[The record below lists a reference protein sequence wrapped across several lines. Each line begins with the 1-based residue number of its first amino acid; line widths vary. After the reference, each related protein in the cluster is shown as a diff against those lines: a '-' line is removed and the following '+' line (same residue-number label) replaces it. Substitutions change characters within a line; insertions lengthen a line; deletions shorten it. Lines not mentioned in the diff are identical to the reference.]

1 MRVLSPKECVSQALA
16 QMVLDFRRWLTPET
30 QLLSKWRT
38 QTVAYAVAE
47 GKLVNDFSKQL
58 DSYRKKGGTLPILI
72 LSVQNIV
79 GPPDLSQI
87 MGTHFEVKHIF
98 KNDPLKRRATMRTEP
113 RAYHVQFVF
122 VANDPTSADAFA
134 SQFCAYIR
142 LMEKRRIKANY
153 FVSPEIRDEWDL
165 TIFDNTLYPDRAD
178 LEETNVT
185 AGLVEFDLAGLV
197 PQVKSGLPPLYVDEF
212 TPEDEKTSEQ
222 FSLVIQADLFKDRE
236 GEKTFI
242 RIDADPATD
251 ERTEQVV
258 DKD

>member
-1 MRVLSPKECVSQALA
+1 
-16 QMVLDFRRWLTPET
+16 
-30 QLLSKWRT
+30 
-38 QTVAYAVAE
+38 
-47 GKLVNDFSKQL
+47 
-58 DSYRKKGGTLPILI
+58 
-72 LSVQNIV
+72 
-79 GPPDLSQI
+79 
-87 MGTHFEVKHIF
+87 
-98 KNDPLKRRATMRTEP
+98 
-113 RAYHVQFVF
+113 
-122 VANDPTSADAFA
+122 
-134 SQFCAYIR
+134 
-142 LMEKRRIKANY
+142 MEKRRIKANY

-242 RIDADPATD
+242 RIDADPATG